1 MNSQEFAYCAEKHY
15 RLPRASS
22 FPRAV
27 CASSFWLVTGSLCA
41 LGAGRAMAQTTVP
54 TVQDRPVTAR
64 HVAVRKS
71 QSATKAT
78 TQTSAV
84 HAKIGTAPS
93 DAASTGNSS
102 TTAPAKLSRTQLL
115 PPLTSRPELY
125 GQPQSLGLHQLP
137 GALLHQGPWGVFN
150 TNSGAA
156 AGFGTVAYYAVA
168 RWAEDWSNL
177 RDKRNHLDPMDALKY
192 IPLNNEGDIYL
203 SLSGNFRHHG
213 FYDQNAGLGAT
224 KRSPSYR
231 SNLRFNIGAD
241 LHLTEHVRLYG
252 ELMSGEAGGINYYG
266 YTGRWRSK
274 IDLHQAF
281 LEIKGN
287 ILGAKTGVMIGR
299 YKFLDAPAYFTGGSV
314 YPSIPFS
321 WNGVR
326 GYAFWKRF
334 RVDIFDLTQTNE
346 LPLKPFADTVGWR
359 NRLFGAYTSYAVPE
373 FKFLGQKSQIFADT
387 FYLGFIVDD
396 SSLAAM
402 HGNTTGS
409 THRDTPGTR
418 IWGNAGPIEFSVGGM
433 WQGGTFQQAKNGPS
447 RKVDAWAVN
456 AQASWRFSHWWG
468 RPSLGLQFD
477 DVSGGDY
484 RTSSTSTWG
493 GFLSPYS
500 PSASY
505 LDLSTYFNMQNL
517 ISIGP
522 LVTLTPTSNTSLQLK
537 SPVMWRNST
546 HDGIYPQS
554 TVAFPYRPRG
564 HYTGVLPQ
572 ASFNWRPTRHIS
584 FSLEGEYVFLG
595 RNVLR
600 SGAAQGAY
608 VQTNLELTF

>member
-1 MNSQEFAYCAEKHY
+1 MNSQEFAYCEGRRY
-15 RLPRASS
+15 RLPCTSS
-22 FPRAV
+22 FPRTV
-27 CASSFWLVTGSLCA
+27 CVSSFWLVTGSLCA
-41 LGAGRAMAQTTVP
+41 LGAGRAMAQTTAP
-54 TVQDRPVTAR
+54 TAQNLPITAG
-64 HVAVRKS
+64 HVVVRKS
-71 QSATKAT
+71 HGTTKT
-78 TQTSAV
+78 STQAPV
-84 HAKIGTAPS
+84 AHAKTGTAPS
-93 DAASTGNSS
+93 DAAATGNSS
-102 TTAPAKLSRTQLL
+102 TATPAKLSRAQLL

-137 GALLHQGPWGVFN
+137 GAVLHQGPWGVFN

-192 IPLNNEGDIYL
+192 IPFNNEGDIYL

-334 RVDIFDLTQTNE
+334 RVDLFDLTQTNE

-433 WQGGTFQQAKNGPS
+433 WQGGTFQQEKNGPS
-447 RKVDAWAVN
+447 RKVNAWSVN

-522 LVTLTPTSNTSLQLK
+522 LVTLTPTSNTSLQMK

-608 VQTNLELTF
+608 IQTNLELTF